1 MPELPEVET
10 VRRTLLEPIVGQTV
24 IGVDVF
30 YAKMIRPLD
39 AATFS
44 KKLIGQT
51 IHAIDRLGKYLI
63 FKLEDVNLLVH
74 LRMEGKFF
82 IKPSDALPETHEHIA
97 FYFAS
102 GVSLRYHDVRKFGTM
117 TLRFE
122 ASLYDTP
129 PLSRLGLEVTHPDVN
144 AGWLHKRLNTR
155 RAIKVALLDQTI
167 LLGLGNI
174 YVDETLF
181 CAKINPNTQ
190 ANTLTLSQCETLI
203 NCAKRIL
210 DKAIALGGTSIR
222 TYLNSLG
229 ISGKFQNELTVHL
242 RQGEPCLNCQT
253 SLVKTKV
260 GGRGTYY
267 CPTCQPFN
275 TEGVSTMSTIIGLTG
290 GIATGKSTVSAMFK
304 DMGIPVIDTDA
315 IAHDALSPN
324 AETYRIL
331 IDTLGEAILAPDKT
345 INRNTLGKMLFNDP
359 VVRKQ
364 VNEIIHPYV
373 RQVVDTELTRLKAL
387 NHPFIVVDVPLL
399 FETNFHTLCDVTVFV
414 YAKQYQ
420 QIERMMARDHIDEAY
435 AKQKLKAQLPLSK
448 KRTLADFVIDNSQSI
463 IQTKKA
469 FQKLMASL
477 RKEDEDGH

>member
-1 MPELPEVET
+1 
-10 VRRTLLEPIVGQTV
+10 
-24 IGVDVF
+24 
-30 YAKMIRPLD
+30 
-39 AATFS
+39 
-44 KKLIGQT
+44 
-51 IHAIDRLGKYLI
+51 
-63 FKLEDVNLLVH
+63 
-74 LRMEGKFF
+74 
-82 IKPSDALPETHEHIA
+82 
-97 FYFAS
+97 
-102 GVSLRYHDVRKFGTM
+102 
-117 TLRFE
+117 
-122 ASLYDTP
+122 
-129 PLSRLGLEVTHPDVN
+129 
-144 AGWLHKRLNTR
+144 
-155 RAIKVALLDQTI
+155 
-167 LLGLGNI
+167 
-174 YVDETLF
+174 
-181 CAKINPNTQ
+181 
-190 ANTLTLSQCETLI
+190 
-203 NCAKRIL
+203 
-210 DKAIALGGTSIR
+210 
-222 TYLNSLG
+222 
-229 ISGKFQNELTVHL
+229 
-242 RQGEPCLNCQT
+242 
-253 SLVKTKV
+253 
-260 GGRGTYY
+260 
-267 CPTCQPFN
+267 
-275 TEGVSTMSTIIGLTG
+275 MSTIIGLTG